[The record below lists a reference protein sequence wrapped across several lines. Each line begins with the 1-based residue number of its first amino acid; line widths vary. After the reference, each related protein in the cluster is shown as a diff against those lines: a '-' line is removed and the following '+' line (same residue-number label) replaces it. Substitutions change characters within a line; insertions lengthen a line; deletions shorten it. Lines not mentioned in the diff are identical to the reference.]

1 MGMAAT
7 AENLNIQR
15 VKTKVLVD
23 QVLEFTESLAGIAL
37 YPYQRQFAYRVIE
50 SVIEN
55 DGEEITALFS
65 RQSGKTEAISNVC
78 AGMSVALPFMAK
90 LPQYLHDERV
100 QQFRNGIWIGIF
112 APVLEQS
119 QTTFSR
125 IRGRMAS
132 KTSQEILRMPQ
143 INVTFQANNGNTVM
157 LSNGSFVLSM
167 SASENS
173 HIESKTFHL
182 ILMEEC
188 QEISNSKIRKSIHPM
203 GAATNATLV
212 KIGTAYTRRGDF
224 YDAIQRNKRRK
235 VNKDGIKNHFEYDYT
250 IAQKYNSKYSA
261 YIEKELARL
270 GEDSDE
276 FRMSYKLEWILERG
290 MFVTPEALEVM
301 GANYEMLE
309 TYRSGPVSAGIDIAK
324 DSDSTV
330 ITIVESDLTSAT
342 SEGYKNKR
350 VIAWLELYGDDYET
364 QFFQAKDF
372 LARFKVTKICID
384 STGPGDPIAD
394 RYVMNY
400 PDITVISFKFS
411 QQSKSDLYKYLLND
425 FSAKRIIYPA
435 GEMTKKRRE
444 YRKFIQQF
452 EDWEKEY
459 KGEYLTCDHP
469 EEADA
474 HDDYCVSLALAVW
487 ADKEESLPTIDV
499 ASNMFYR

>member
-1 MGMAAT
+1 MGME
-7 AENLNIQR
+7 AEQLNIQR
-15 VKTKVLVD
+15 VKIKVIID
-23 QVLEFTESLAGIAL
+23 QVLQFTEAMSGVSL
-37 YPYQRQFAYRVIE
+37 YPYQRQFAHRVIE
-50 SVIEN
+50 SVVEN

-78 AGMSVALPFMAK
+78 AGMAVALPFMAN
-90 LPQYLHDERV
+90 LPQYMHDERV
-100 QQFRNGIWIGIF
+100 QKFKNGIWIGIF

-119 QTTFSR
+119 QTTFAR

-132 KTSQEILRMPQ
+132 PSAQQILKMPQ
-143 INVTFQANNGNTVM
+143 INVSFQANNGNTVA

-167 SASENS
+167 SASDNS
-173 HIESKTFHL
+173 HIESKTFHI

-235 VNKDGIKNHFEYDYT
+235 NKEGVKNHFEYDYT
-250 IAQKYNSKYSA
+250 IAQKYNARYSQ
-261 YIEKELARL
+261 YIEKELLRL

-290 MFVTPEALEVM
+290 MFVTPEALETM
-301 GANYEMLE
+301 GADYDPIESYKMA
-309 TYRSGPVSAGIDIAK
+309 PVAAGIDIAK

-330 ITIVESDLTSAT
+330 ITILECDPTSAT
-342 SEGYKNKR
+342 PEGYTNKR
-350 VIAWLELYGDDYET
+350 ILAWLELYGDDYET
-364 QFFQAKDF
+364 QFYQARDF
-372 LARFKVTKICID
+372 LSRFKVTKLCID

-394 RYVMNY
+394 RYIMCY
-400 PDITVISFKFS
+400 PDIQVTAFKFT

-425 FSAKRIIYPA
+425 FNARRIIYPA
-435 GEMTKKRRE
+435 SENAKKRRE

-452 EDWEKEY
+452 VDWEKEY
-459 KGEYLTCDHP
+459 KGEYLVCDHP

-474 HDDYCVSLALAVW
+474 HDDYCNSLALGVW
-487 ADKEESLPTIDV
+487 AIKEEAMPTIDV
-499 ASNMFYR
+499 ASNIFYP